1 MAKFGLLVLASLAL
15 VSFSKAQDDQ
25 QTLKIASI
33 LVSVKMQKNFH
44 IYSSSKC
51 YKTFLEGNLDFSLNW
66 NNKNRPFEK

>member
-15 VSFSKAQDDQ
+15 VAQDDQ

>member
-51 YKTFLEGNLDFSLNW
+51 YKTF
-66 NNKNRPFEK
+66 